1 MRNVRIIEW
10 DVTMELE
17 HIKAVIFDLEGTL
30 LTSNINFLKMRK
42 EIVKVL
48 TLHGFREDS
57 FPYLLITNSNK
68 FKVILKEKGVNE
80 TEISKINRE
89 IAKAIE
95 EIEME
100 NIEDTNE
107 IHGAKEILQKLK
119 TKKIKI
125 GIVTRN
131 CRVSTIEALK
141 ITNMLKFIDIIVA
154 RDDCENP
161 KPDTEHL
168 LRALKGLKMKPNEV
182 IMVGDSWLDALCA
195 INSNVKF
202 IGVLTGYSSQEKF
215 KEMEVDI
222 QPSVKNVSDLF
233 T

>member
-1 MRNVRIIEW
+1 MK
-10 DVTMELE
+10 LG

-30 LTSNINFLKMRK
+30 LTSKINFLKMRK
-42 EIVKVL
+42 KIIKVL
-48 TLHGFREDS
+48 TLYGFTEDS

-68 FKVILKEKGVNE
+68 FKVILKEKGISE
-80 TEISKINRE
+80 TEISKINKE
-89 IAKAIE
+89 IANAIQE
-95 EIEME
+95 VEME
-100 NIEDTNE
+100 NIEDTIE
-107 IHGAKEILQKLK
+107 IHGTKEILQKLK

-131 CRVSTIEALK
+131 CRVSTIEALR
-141 ITNMLKFIDIIVA
+141 ITDMLKFIDIIVA

-161 KPDTEHL
+161 KPDSEHL
-168 LRALKGLKMKPNEV
+168 LRALRGLNIKSNEA

-195 INSNVKF
+195 INSKVKF

-215 KEMEVDI
+215 REMGVDV
-222 QPSVKNVSDLF
+222 QPDVKNLSNLF

>member
-1 MRNVRIIEW
+1 MK
-10 DVTMELE
+10 LG

-30 LTSNINFLKMRK
+30 LTSKINFLKMRK
-42 EIVKVL
+42 KIIKVL
-48 TLHGFREDS
+48 TLYGFTEDS

-68 FKVILKEKGVNE
+68 FKVILKEKGISE
-80 TEISKINRE
+80 TEISKINKE
-89 IAKAIE
+89 IANAIQE
-95 EIEME
+95 VEME
-100 NIEDTNE
+100 NIEDTIE
-107 IHGAKEILQKLK
+107 IHGTKEILQKLK

-131 CRVSTIEALK
+131 CRGSTIEALR
-141 ITNMLKFIDIIVA
+141 ITDMLKFIDIIVA

-161 KPDTEHL
+161 KPDSEHL
-168 LRALKGLKMKPNEV
+168 LRALRGLNIKSNEA

-195 INSNVKF
+195 INSKVKF

-215 KEMEVDI
+215 REMGVDV
-222 QPSVKNVSDLF
+222 QPDVKNLSNLF